1 MCLAAGVSMDANI
14 QGKKAVVVVRD
25 CVGIAKLKFTELSDV
40 QRSANV
46 ARRVAGHGIDQ

>member
-1 MCLAAGVSMDANI
+1 MLGRWGINGCEYS
-14 QGKKAVVVVRD
+14 GKKAVVVVRD